1 MIIFES
7 DPETKSLGMLLMM
20 NAADEDN
27 QVKLRNRMQGKPYRK
42 VADNEGPLL
51 EFLECYTFDE
61 KLGMTFRQDK
71 FGEMIRKQWRK
82 KRIPKLQ
89 QLDTQ
94 YIIALE
100 KNDTEA
106 IADIVQK
113 KAQLRNVTKQE
124 FPRYEPM
131 NGSLRE
137 YMLKYKNYL
146 PECLL

>member
-106 IADIVQK
+106 IADIVQR
-113 KAQLRNVTKQE
+113 KAQLRDVTKQE
-124 FPRYEPM
+124 FPKYEPM